1 MSAGAFGKH
10 RKTKSRFARRNTV
23 DLEETTDIVA
33 LAAKAETEVKQY
45 RLTVVNAGISEP
57 SSTRRL
63 ANEVAKKAEAYL
75 EAQGKQVV
83 VEMISLRDLA
93 GEIAKASVTAESGNR
108 LSSAISA
115 VRAADGLIAA
125 TPIYKASYSG
135 LFKEFW
141 DLVPRDAIT
150 NMPMIL
156 AATGGSNRHAL
167 VPDVVM
173 RGLFAFFRAVP
184 TATSL
189 MATKED
195 FDTPEL
201 ENRERR
207 AASEL
212 GALMLSGVR
221 HQPVDEE
228 IDHVNW

>member
-1 MSAGAFGKH
+1 MS
-10 RKTKSRFARRNTV
+10 
-23 DLEETTDIVA
+23 LEETTDIVA
-33 LAAKAETEVKQY
+33 LAAKAENGVKQY

-57 SSTRRL
+57 SSTCRL
-63 ANEVAKKAEAYL
+63 AKEITDKARTYL
-75 EAQGKQVV
+75 EARDKAVV
-83 VEMISLRDLA
+83 VEMVNLKGIAED
-93 GEIAKASVTAESGNR
+93 IAKASVTFESSDQ
-108 LSSAISA
+108 LEKAISA
-115 VRAADGLIAA
+115 VTASDGLVVAS
-125 TPIYKASYSG
+125 PIYKASYSG
-135 LFKEFW
+135 LFKSFW

-150 NMPMIL
+150 NMPLVL

-201 ENRERR
+201 EKRERR
-207 AASEL
+207 AATEL

-221 HQPVDEE
+221 HEPVDQPSEGL
-228 IDHVNW
+228 NW

>member
-1 MSAGAFGKH
+1 MS
-10 RKTKSRFARRNTV
+10 
-23 DLEETTDIVA
+23 LEETTDIVA
-33 LAAKAETEVKQY
+33 LAAKAEEDVKQY

-63 ANEVAKKAEAYL
+63 AKEITKKTEAYL
-75 EAQGKQVV
+75 EATGKDVV
-83 VEMISLRDLA
+83 VEMINLKEMA
-93 GEIAKASVTAESGNR
+93 AEIAKASVTFESSNR
-108 LSSAISA
+108 LTAAITA
-115 VRAADGLIAA
+115 VTAADGLIAA
-125 TPIYKASYSG
+125 SPIYKASYSG

-150 NMPMIL
+150 NMPMVL

-201 ENRERR
+201 ENREKR

-221 HQPVDEE
+221 HEPVDEPSE
-228 IDHVNW
+228 HLNW

>member
-1 MSAGAFGKH
+1 M
-10 RKTKSRFARRNTV
+10 
-23 DLEETTDIVA
+23 A
-33 LAAKAETEVKQY
+33 LAAKAEADVKQY

-63 ANEVAKKAEAYL
+63 AKEITNKAEAYL
-75 EAQGKQVV
+75 HATGKDVV
-83 VEMISLRDLA
+83 VEMINLKGMAED
-93 GEIAKASVTAESGNR
+93 IATASVTFE
-108 LSSAISA
+108 LSNHLTEAITA
-115 VRAADGLIAA
+115 VTAADGLIVAS
-125 TPIYKASYSG
+125 PIYKASYSG
-135 LFKEFW
+135 LFKAFW
-141 DLVPRDAIT
+141 DLVPRDAII
-150 NMPMIL
+150 NMPMVL

-201 ENRERR
+201 ENREER
-207 AASEL
+207 AATEL

-221 HQPVDEE
+221 HEPVDEPN
-228 IDHVNW
+228 DHVNW

>member
-1 MSAGAFGKH
+1 
-10 RKTKSRFARRNTV
+10 
-23 DLEETTDIVA
+23 
-33 LAAKAETEVKQY
+33 
-45 RLTVVNAGISEP
+45 
-57 SSTRRL
+57 
-63 ANEVAKKAEAYL
+63 
-75 EAQGKQVV
+75 
-83 VEMISLRDLA
+83 MITLRDLA
-93 GEIAKASVTAESGNR
+93 TDIAEASVTFESSNR
-108 LSSAISA
+108 LTAAISSVA
-115 VRAADGLIAA
+115 GADGLIVAS
-125 TPIYKASYSG
+125 PIYKASYSG

-212 GALMLSGVR
+212 GALILSGVR
-221 HQPVDEE
+221 HQPVDEQ

>member
-1 MSAGAFGKH
+1 MSP
-10 RKTKSRFARRNTV
+10 
-23 DLEETTDIVA
+23 EETTDIVT
-33 LAAKAETEVKQY
+33 LAAKAEAEVKQY

-63 ANEVAKKAEAYL
+63 AKEITDKAQAYL
-75 EAQGKQVV
+75 EARGKVVV
-83 VEMISLRDLA
+83 VEMVNLKGLA
-93 GEIAKASVTAESGNR
+93 EDIAKASVTFESSNR
-108 LSSAISA
+108 LEEAKTA
-115 VRAADGLIAA
+115 VTVADGLIVAS
-125 TPIYKASYSG
+125 PIYKASYSG
-135 LFKEFW
+135 LFKAFW

-150 NMPMIL
+150 NMPMVL

-195 FDTPEL
+195 FGTPEL

-207 AASEL
+207 AATEL

-221 HQPVDEE
+221 HEPVDEPSE
-228 IDHVNW
+228 GLNW

>member
-1 MSAGAFGKH
+1 M
-10 RKTKSRFARRNTV
+10 
-23 DLEETTDIVA
+23 
-33 LAAKAETEVKQY
+33 
-45 RLTVVNAGISEP
+45 VNAGISEP

-63 ANEVAKKAEAYL
+63 AKEITDKAQAYL
-75 EAQGKQVV
+75 EARGKVVV
-83 VEMISLRDLA
+83 VEMVNLKGLA
-93 GEIAKASVTAESGNR
+93 EDIAKASVTFESSNR
-108 LSSAISA
+108 LEEAKTA
-115 VRAADGLIAA
+115 VTVADGLIVAS
-125 TPIYKASYSG
+125 PIYKASYSG
-135 LFKEFW
+135 LFKAFW

-150 NMPMIL
+150 NMPMVL

-195 FDTPEL
+195 FGTPEL

-207 AASEL
+207 AATEL

-221 HQPVDEE
+221 HEPVDEPSE
-228 IDHVNW
+228 GLNW

>member
-1 MSAGAFGKH
+1 MSP
-10 RKTKSRFARRNTV
+10 
-23 DLEETTDIVA
+23 EETTDIVA
-33 LAAKAETEVKQY
+33 LAAKAEAGVKQY

-63 ANEVAKKAEAYL
+63 AKEITGKAEAYL
-75 EAQGKQVV
+75 EARGKVV
-83 VEMISLRDLA
+83 AVEMVNLKEISED
-93 GEIAKASVTAESGNR
+93 IAKASVTFESSNR
-108 LSSAISA
+108 LKEAIAA
-115 VRAADGLIAA
+115 VSAADGLIVAS
-125 TPIYKASYSG
+125 PIYKASYSG
-135 LFKEFW
+135 LFKAFW

-150 NMPMIL
+150 NMPMVL

-207 AASEL
+207 AATEL

-221 HQPVDEE
+221 HEPVDEPSE
-228 IDHVNW
+228 GLNW